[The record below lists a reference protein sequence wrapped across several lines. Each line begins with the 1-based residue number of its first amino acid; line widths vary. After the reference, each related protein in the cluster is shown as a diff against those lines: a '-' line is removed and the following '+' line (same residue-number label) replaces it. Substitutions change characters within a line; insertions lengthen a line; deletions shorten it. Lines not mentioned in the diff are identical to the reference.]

1 MRNTYTLRALSVF
14 LSITLLMSLF
24 SACGAETKTPK
35 DDEPAT
41 TAATEENIPESS
53 DDYIIT
59 SWEDGEGTYIE
70 KIDPETGE
78 TVSSFYYQHV
88 YHVEDMYESPEDMQ
102 AKYPDKKVLV
112 WSSGDFLTS
121 SATAIP
127 IDEINSYLDSLGKDY
142 VICYSPVST
151 YTITMPTL
159 EHQSY
164 DIVNNNTIE
173 ILEKKLSSGEQVDI
187 ISTGLFSYLDYENR
201 TATNAYEY
209 FILNNMLEPLDSYFD
224 RNETA
229 KEFYDSL
236 PEKFW
241 NSFRRNGSI
250 YQIGSGYCFDS
261 CKGISQIR
269 GNNDEYMI
277 SERLMNEYGWD
288 IEKPIEEQL
297 DIVNEIIK
305 SEPLFGGISNFTTAY
320 IYYFNGIHGVAY
332 DSEEDKAV
340 KLTESDEYI
349 DYVRRLY
356 TLKDAGV
363 LNNGERSNSF
373 IQLYLLDLFASEKFE
388 SILFNAAA
396 TEAGTETY
404 INVTNDEGYIINES
418 SGGAGIYT
426 GSNYKEEAFDF
437 IILALTDPT
446 LNDLISFGIEN
457 VDEDNDEGIIASD
470 YNIVLRAKGQF
481 LNPLVCSPFT
491 NGSTI
496 TAPDNV
502 NEVYREMILSAEED
516 ETASILFD
524 FSDIGEIYADVTV
537 ALNEFN
543 IIGYDSADE
552 ALAELDKVLTE
563 AGIDMLI
570 DEVNAQYQSLRA

>member
-24 SACGAETKTPK
+24 SACGAETKTPQ
-35 DDEPAT
+35 DDGPAT
-41 TAATEENIPESS
+41 TVATEENIPESS

-59 SWEDGEGTYIE
+59 SWEDEDGGIYIGN
-70 KIDPETGE
+70 IDPETGE
-78 TVSSFYYQHV
+78 IVSKNYYGHTD
-88 YHVEDMYESPEDMQ
+88 YPEDMYESPEDMQ
-102 AKYPDKKVLV
+102 AKYPGKKVLV
-112 WSSGDFLTS
+112 WASGDFLAGS
-121 SATAIP
+121 SAIIP

-142 VICYSPVST
+142 VICYSPMSMF
-151 YTITMPTL
+151 YIQFPG
-159 EHQSY
+159 
-164 DIVNNNTIE
+164 NNTIQNNTE
-173 ILEKKLSSGEQVDI
+173 MMLMDKLASGEQVDI
-187 ISTGLFSYLDYENR
+187 ITTGLLTYLEYENR
-201 TATNAYEY
+201 TAAGVYEHL
-209 FILNNMLEPLDSYFD
+209 IQNNILEPLDSYFD

-250 YQIGSGYCFDS
+250 YQIGSGYQNFS
-261 CKGISQIR
+261 PWGVGRIR
-269 GNNDEYMI
+269 DITDEYAV
-277 SERLMNEYGWD
+277 SEELMNKYGWD
-288 IEKPIEEQL
+288 IEKPIEDQI
-297 DIVNEIIK
+297 DIIVEIIK
-305 SEPLFGGISNFTTAY
+305 KETSFSGVANFTIDY
-320 IYYFNGIHGVAY
+320 NYRFDGVSCVAY
-332 DSEEDKAV
+332 DGEEDKAIR
-340 KLTESDEYI
+340 LTESEEFI
-349 DYVRRLY
+349 EFINWLY
-356 TLKDAGV
+356 TLKGAGV
-363 LNNGERSNSF
+363 LYNGERPNSF
-373 IQLYLLDLFASEKFE
+373 INLSLLDTFASKEYE
-388 SILFNAAA
+388 RAIFNTDG
-396 TEAGTETY
+396 TEAGIKAY
-404 INVTNDEGYIINES
+404 ISVTSDEGYIINES
-418 SGGAGIYT
+418 GSGAGIYT

-446 LNDLISFGIEN
+446 LNDLISFGVEGVN
-457 VDEDNDEGIIASD
+457 YSTEDGKIIISD
-470 YNIVLRAKGQF
+470 NALSRSKCGF

-491 NGSTI
+491 NGNSIDT
-496 TAPDNV
+496 PDNV

-524 FSDIGEIYADVTV
+524 FSNIGETYADVTV

>member
-112 WSSGDFLTS
+112 WASGDFLAGS
-121 SATAIP
+121 SAIIP

-250 YQIGSGYCFDS
+250 YQIGSGYQNFS
-261 CKGISQIR
+261 PWGVGRIR
-269 GNNDEYMI
+269 DITDEYAV
-277 SERLMNEYGWD
+277 SEELMNKYGWD
-288 IEKPIEEQL
+288 IEKPIEDQI
-297 DIVNEIIK
+297 DIIVEIIK
-305 SEPLFGGISNFTTAY
+305 KETSFSGVANFTIDY
-320 IYYFNGIHGVAY
+320 NYRFDGVSCVAY
-332 DSEEDKAV
+332 DGEEDKAIR
-340 KLTESDEYI
+340 LTESEEFI
-349 DYVRRLY
+349 EFINWLY
-356 TLKDAGV
+356 TLKGAGV
-363 LNNGERSNSF
+363 LYNGERPNSF
-373 IQLYLLDLFASEKFE
+373 INLSLLDTFASKEYE
-388 SILFNAAA
+388 RAIFNTDG
-396 TEAGTETY
+396 TEAGIKAY
-404 INVTNDEGYIINES
+404 ISVTSDEGYIINES
-418 SGGAGIYT
+418 GSGAGIYT

-446 LNDLISFGIEN
+446 LNDLISFGVEGVN
-457 VDEDNDEGIIASD
+457 YSTEDGKIIISD
-470 YNIVLRAKGQF
+470 NALSRSKCGF

-491 NGSTI
+491 NGNSIDT
-496 TAPDNV
+496 PDNV

-524 FSDIGEIYADVTV
+524 FSNIGETYADVTV

>member
-1 MRNTYTLRALSVF
+1 
-14 LSITLLMSLF
+14 MSLF

-35 DDEPAT
+35 DDGPAT

-59 SWEDGEGTYIE
+59 SWEENGMIYVE
-70 KIDPETGE
+70 KIDPESK
-78 TVSSFYYQHV
+78 TVLDDFSYSLPTTINDLY
-88 YHVEDMYESPEDMQ
+88 DSPEDIQ

-112 WSSGDFLTS
+112 WASGDFLAGS
-121 SATAIP
+121 SAIIP

-142 VICYSPVST
+142 VICYSPISI
-151 YTITMPTL
+151 YTIIEPTF
-159 EHQSY
+159 ENKSFE
-164 DIVNNNTIE
+164 VVESNTIE
-173 ILEKKLSSGEQVDI
+173 ILEDKLSSGEQIDI
-187 ISTGLFSYLDYENR
+187 ITTGLFPYKDSENAIAV
-201 TATNAYEY
+201 TAYEY

-250 YQIGSGYCFDS
+250 YQIGSGYQNFS
-261 CKGISQIR
+261 PWGVGRIR
-269 GNNDEYMI
+269 DITDEYAV
-277 SERLMNEYGWD
+277 SEELMNKYGWD

-297 DIVNEIIK
+297 DIINEIIK
-305 SEPLFGGISNFTTAY
+305 SESMFGGISDYNTEY
-320 IYYFNGIHGVAY
+320 IYYFNGIYGVAY
-332 DSEEDKAV
+332 DGEEDKAV

-349 DYVRRLY
+349 DYVRWLY

-363 LNNGERSNSF
+363 LINGERSNSF

-404 INVTNDEGYIINES
+404 INVTSDEGYIINES
-418 SGGAGIYT
+418 GSGAGIYT

-446 LNDLISFGIEN
+446 LNDLISFGVEGVN
-457 VDEDNDEGIIASD
+457 YSTEDGKIIISD
-470 YNIVLRAKGQF
+470 NALSRSKCGF

-491 NGSTI
+491 NGNSIDT
-496 TAPDNV
+496 PDNV

-524 FSDIGEIYADVTV
+524 FSDIGEIHADVTV

>member
-1 MRNTYTLRALSVF
+1 
-14 LSITLLMSLF
+14 
-24 SACGAETKTPK
+24 
-35 DDEPAT
+35 
-41 TAATEENIPESS
+41 
-53 DDYIIT
+53 
-59 SWEDGEGTYIE
+59 
-70 KIDPETGE
+70 
-78 TVSSFYYQHV
+78 
-88 YHVEDMYESPEDMQ
+88 MYESPEDMQ
-102 AKYPDKKVLV
+102 AKYPGKKVLV
-112 WSSGDFLTS
+112 WASGDFLAGS
-121 SATAIP
+121 SAIIP

-142 VICYSPVST
+142 VICYSPMSMF
-151 YTITMPTL
+151 YIQFPG
-159 EHQSY
+159 
-164 DIVNNNTIE
+164 NNTIQNNTE
-173 ILEKKLSSGEQVDI
+173 TMLMDKLASGEQVDI
-187 ISTGLFSYLDYENR
+187 ITTGLLTYLEYENR
-201 TATNAYEY
+201 TAAGVYEHL
-209 FILNNMLEPLDSYFD
+209 IQNNILEPLDSYFD
-224 RNETA
+224 GNETA

-250 YQIGSGYCFDS
+250 YQIGSGYCFSSTSDVTR
-261 CKGISQIR
+261 IR
-269 GNNDEYMI
+269 GNKDEYMI

-297 DIVNEIIK
+297 DIINEIIK
-305 SEPLFGGISNFTTAY
+305 SESMFGGISDYNTEY
-320 IYYFNGIHGVAY
+320 IYYFNGIYGVAY
-332 DSEEDKAV
+332 DGEEDKAV

-349 DYVRRLY
+349 DYVRWLY

-404 INVTNDEGYIINES
+404 INVTNDEGYIINKS

-446 LNDLISFGIEN
+446 LNDLISFGVEGVN
-457 VDEDNDEGIIASD
+457 YSTEDGKIIIGDNALS
-470 YNIVLRAKGQF
+470 RSKCGF

-491 NGSTI
+491 NGNSIDT
-496 TAPDNV
+496 PDNV

-524 FSDIGEIYADVTV
+524 FSNIGETYADVTV

>member
-1 MRNTYTLRALSVF
+1 
-14 LSITLLMSLF
+14 MSLF
-24 SACGAETKTPK
+24 SACGAETKTPQ
-35 DDEPAT
+35 DDGPAT
-41 TAATEENIPESS
+41 TVATEENIPESS

-59 SWEDGEGTYIE
+59 SWEDEDGGIYIGN
-70 KIDPETGE
+70 IDLETGE
-78 TVSSFYYQHV
+78 IVSKNYYGHTD
-88 YHVEDMYESPEDMQ
+88 YPEDMYESPEDMQ
-102 AKYPDKKVLV
+102 AKYPGKKVLV
-112 WSSGDFLTS
+112 WASGDFLAGS
-121 SATAIP
+121 SAIIP

-142 VICYSPVST
+142 VICYSPMSMF
-151 YTITMPTL
+151 YIQFPG
-159 EHQSY
+159 
-164 DIVNNNTIE
+164 NNTIQNNTE
-173 ILEKKLSSGEQVDI
+173 TMLMDKLASGEQVDI
-187 ISTGLFSYLDYENR
+187 ITTGLLTYLEYENR
-201 TATNAYEY
+201 TAAGVYEHL
-209 FILNNMLEPLDSYFD
+209 IQNNILEPLDSYFD
-224 RNETA
+224 ENETA

-250 YQIGSGYCFDS
+250 YQIGSGYCFSSTSDVTR
-261 CKGISQIR
+261 IR
-269 GNNDEYMI
+269 GNKDEYMI

-297 DIVNEIIK
+297 DIINEIIK
-305 SEPLFGGISNFTTAY
+305 SESMFGGISDYNTEY
-320 IYYFNGIHGVAY
+320 IYYFNGIYGVAY
-332 DSEEDKAV
+332 DGEEDKAV

-349 DYVRRLY
+349 DYVRWLY

-404 INVTNDEGYIINES
+404 INVTNDEGYIINKS

-446 LNDLISFGIEN
+446 LNDLISFGVEGVNYSIEDGKISIDNN
-457 VDEDNDEGIIASD
+457 VLN
-470 YNIVLRAKGQF
+470 RAKSHF

-502 NEVYREMILSAEED
+502 NEVYKEMILSAEED

-524 FSDIGEIYADVTV
+524 FSDIGEIHADVTV
-537 ALNEFN
+537 ASNEFN
-543 IIGYDSADE
+543 ILGYDSADE
-552 ALAELDKVLTE
+552 ALAELDKALTE
-563 AGIDMLI
+563 AGIDELI
-570 DEVNAQYQSLRA
+570 EEINAQMNNIKA

>member
-1 MRNTYTLRALSVF
+1 
-14 LSITLLMSLF
+14 MSLF

-59 SWEDGEGTYIE
+59 SWEDEDGGIYIGN
-70 KIDPETGE
+70 IDPETGE
-78 TVSSFYYQHV
+78 IVSKNYYGHTD
-88 YHVEDMYESPEDMQ
+88 YPEDMYESPEDMQ
-102 AKYPDKKVLV
+102 AKYPNKKVLV
-112 WSSGDFLTS
+112 WASGDFLAGS
-121 SATAIP
+121 SAIIP

-173 ILEKKLSSGEQVDI
+173 ILEKKLSSGNQVDI

-224 RNETA
+224 ENETA

-305 SEPLFGGISNFTTAY
+305 SESMFGGISDYNTEY
-320 IYYFNGIHGVAY
+320 IYYFNGIYGVAY
-332 DSEEDKAV
+332 DGEEDKAV

-349 DYVRRLY
+349 DYVRWLY

-404 INVTNDEGYIINES
+404 INVTNDEGYIINKS

-446 LNDLISFGIEN
+446 LNDLISFGVEGVNYSIEDGKISIDNN
-457 VDEDNDEGIIASD
+457 VLN
-470 YNIVLRAKGQF
+470 RAKSHF

-537 ALNEFN
+537 ASNEFN
-543 IIGYDSADE
+543 ILGYDSADE

>member
-1 MRNTYTLRALSVF
+1 MRNTYTLRVLSVF

-59 SWEDGEGTYIE
+59 SWEDEDGGIYIGN
-70 KIDPETGE
+70 IDPESK
-78 TVSSFYYQHV
+78 TVLDDFSYSLPTTINDLY
-88 YHVEDMYESPEDMQ
+88 DSPEDIQ
-102 AKYPDKKVLV
+102 AKYPGKKVLV
-112 WSSGDFLTS
+112 WASGDFLAGS
-121 SATAIP
+121 SAIIP

-142 VICYSPVST
+142 VICYSPMSMF
-151 YTITMPTL
+151 YIQFPG
-159 EHQSY
+159 
-164 DIVNNNTIE
+164 NNTIQNNTE
-173 ILEKKLSSGEQVDI
+173 TMLMDKLASGEQVDI
-187 ISTGLFSYLDYENR
+187 ITTGLLTYLEYENR
-201 TATNAYEY
+201 TAAGVYEHL
-209 FILNNMLEPLDSYFD
+209 IQNNILEPLDSYFD
-224 RNETA
+224 ENETA

>member
-1 MRNTYTLRALSVF
+1 
-14 LSITLLMSLF
+14 MSLF

-59 SWEDGEGTYIE
+59 SWEDEDGGIYIGN
-70 KIDPETGE
+70 IDPETGE
-78 TVSSFYYQHV
+78 IVSKNYYGHTD
-88 YHVEDMYESPEDMQ
+88 YPEDMYESPEDMQ
-102 AKYPDKKVLV
+102 AKYPGKKVLV
-112 WSSGDFLTS
+112 WASGDFLAGS
-121 SATAIP
+121 SAIIP

-142 VICYSPVST
+142 VICYSPMSMF
-151 YTITMPTL
+151 YIQFPG
-159 EHQSY
+159 
-164 DIVNNNTIE
+164 NNTIQNNTE
-173 ILEKKLSSGEQVDI
+173 TMLMDKLASGEQVDI
-187 ISTGLFSYLDYENR
+187 ITTGLLTYLEYENR
-201 TATNAYEY
+201 TAAGVYEHL
-209 FILNNMLEPLDSYFD
+209 IQNNILEPLDSYFD
-224 RNETA
+224 GNETA

-250 YQIGSGYCFDS
+250 YQIGSGYCFSSTSDVTR
-261 CKGISQIR
+261 IR
-269 GNNDEYMI
+269 GNKDEYMI

-320 IYYFNGIHGVAY
+320 IYYFNGIYGVAY

-349 DYVRRLY
+349 DYVRWLY

-418 SGGAGIYT
+418 SSGAGIYT

-446 LNDLISFGIEN
+446 LNDLISFGVEGVNYSIEDGKISIDNN
-457 VDEDNDEGIIASD
+457 VLN
-470 YNIVLRAKGQF
+470 RAKSHF

-524 FSDIGEIYADVTV
+524 FSNIGETYADVTV

>member
-112 WSSGDFLTS
+112 WASGDFLAGS
-121 SATAIP
+121 SAIIP

-142 VICYSPVST
+142 VICYSPISI
-151 YTITMPTL
+151 YTIIEPTF
-159 EHQSY
+159 ENKSFE
-164 DIVNNNTIE
+164 VVESNTIE
-173 ILEKKLSSGEQVDI
+173 ILEDKLSSGEQIDI
-187 ISTGLFSYLDYENR
+187 ITTGLFPYKDSENAIAV
-201 TATNAYEY
+201 TAYEY

-297 DIVNEIIK
+297 DIINEIIK
-305 SEPLFGGISNFTTAY
+305 SESMFGGISDYNTEY
-320 IYYFNGIHGVAY
+320 IYYFNGIYGVAY
-332 DSEEDKAV
+332 DGEEDKAV

-349 DYVRRLY
+349 DYVRWLY

-404 INVTNDEGYIINES
+404 INVTNDEGYIINKS

-446 LNDLISFGIEN
+446 LNDLISFGVEGVNYSIE
-457 VDEDNDEGIIASD
+457 DGKISIDNNGL
-470 YNIVLRAKGQF
+470 NRAKSHF

>member
-1 MRNTYTLRALSVF
+1 MRNTYTLRVLSVF

-24 SACGAETKTPK
+24 SACGAETKTPQ
-35 DDEPAT
+35 DDGPAT

-59 SWEDGEGTYIE
+59 SWEDEDGGIYIGN
-70 KIDPETGE
+70 IDPETGE
-78 TVSSFYYQHV
+78 IVSKNYYGHTD
-88 YHVEDMYESPEDMQ
+88 YPEDMYESPEDMQ
-102 AKYPDKKVLV
+102 AKYPGKKVLV
-112 WSSGDFLTS
+112 WASGDFLAGS
-121 SATAIP
+121 SAIIP

-142 VICYSPVST
+142 VICYSPMSMF
-151 YTITMPTL
+151 YIQFPG
-159 EHQSY
+159 
-164 DIVNNNTIE
+164 NNTIQNNTE
-173 ILEKKLSSGEQVDI
+173 TMLMDKLASGEQVDI
-187 ISTGLFSYLDYENR
+187 ITTGLLTYLEYENR
-201 TATNAYEY
+201 TAAGVYEHL
-209 FILNNMLEPLDSYFD
+209 IQNNILEPLDSYFD
-224 RNETA
+224 GNETA

-250 YQIGSGYCFDS
+250 YQIGSGYCFSSTSDVTR
-261 CKGISQIR
+261 IR
-269 GNNDEYMI
+269 GNKDEYMI

-297 DIVNEIIK
+297 DIINEIIK
-305 SEPLFGGISNFTTAY
+305 SESMFGGISDYNTEY
-320 IYYFNGIHGVAY
+320 IYYFNGIYGVAY
-332 DSEEDKAV
+332 DGEEDKAV

-349 DYVRRLY
+349 DYVRWLY

-404 INVTNDEGYIINES
+404 INVTNDEGYIINKS

-446 LNDLISFGIEN
+446 LNDLISFGVEGVNYSIEDGKISIDNN
-457 VDEDNDEGIIASD
+457 VLN
-470 YNIVLRAKGQF
+470 RAKSHF

-502 NEVYREMILSAEED
+502 NEVYKEMILSAEED

-524 FSDIGEIYADVTV
+524 FSNIGETYADVTV

-543 IIGYDSADE
+543 ILGYDSADE
-552 ALAELDKVLTE
+552 ALAELDKALTE